1 MTDRE
6 ALNRVKSLDLRNCEP
21 EDYAALYTVIQL
33 AEKCARTKEIGELWE
48 KLKEDPFYD

>member
-33 AEKCARTKEIGELWE
+33 AEKCVRTETGELWE
-48 KLKEDPFYD
+48 KLKKDSYYD